1 MTSVLVLD
9 DHDLMRR
16 GIADTIDAAP
26 GFQVVAEAAS
36 AHQALARTQA
46 TSPDLAVL
54 DMRLPEGDG
63 AQVCRSIRA
72 FSPATRCVV
81 ICSIDDD
88 TARAAA
94 ADAGAA
100 AFLLKSTRAAD
111 LIDALR
117 AVAAGRTLSA
127 TLRPRVTSA
136 KKTPS
141 REDAV
146 ELTKREREILELLG
160 AGLGNR
166 DIGLRLGIAEKTVKN
181 YLTGLLR
188 KIDAQ
193 SRTQAALYAVRRSLS

>member
-16 GIADTIDAAP
+16 GIADTIDSAP

-54 DMRLPEGDG
+54 DMRLPDGDG
-63 AQVCRSIRA
+63 AQVCRSIRSS
-72 FSPATRCVV
+72 SPATRCVI
-81 ICSIDDD
+81 ICSVDDD
-88 TARAAA
+88 SARAAA

-100 AFLLKSTRAAD
+100 AFLLKSIRAAD
-111 LIDALR
+111 LLEALR

-127 TLRPRVTSA
+127 TLRPRSA
-136 KKTPS
+136 PAQTAK
-141 REDAV
+141 RADAV
-146 ELTKREREILELLG
+146 ELTTREREILELLG

-166 DIGLRLGIAEKTVKN
+166 QIGLRLGIAEKTVKN

-188 KIDAQ
+188 KLGVE
-193 SRTQAALYAVRRSLS
+193 SRTQAALYAVRRTLS

>member
-16 GIADTIDAAP
+16 GIADTIDSAP
-26 GFQVVAEAAS
+26 DFRVVAEAAS

-54 DMRLPEGDG
+54 DMRLPDGDG

-81 ICSIDDD
+81 ISSVDDD

-94 ADAGAA
+94 AEAGAA
-100 AFLLKSTRAAD
+100 AFLLKSIRAAD
-111 LIDALR
+111 LLEALR
-117 AVAAGRTLSA
+117 AVAAGRTLAA
-127 TLRPRVTSA
+127 TLRPRAAAA
-136 KKTPS
+136 KTTT
-141 REDAV
+141 RRDAV
-146 ELTKREREILELLG
+146 ALTGRETEILELIG

-166 DIGLRLGIAEKTVKN
+166 QIGLRLGIAEKTVKN
-181 YLTGLLR
+181 YITSLLR
-188 KIDAQ
+188 KIDVQ
-193 SRTQAALYAVRRSLS
+193 SRTQAALYAVRRTLS